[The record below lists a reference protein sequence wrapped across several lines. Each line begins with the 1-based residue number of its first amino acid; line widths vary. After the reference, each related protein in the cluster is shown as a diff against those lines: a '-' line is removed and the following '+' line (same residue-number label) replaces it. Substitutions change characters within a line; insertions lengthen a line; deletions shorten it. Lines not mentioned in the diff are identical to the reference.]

1 MEGRPPFS
9 ASTQYTSLWGH
20 HWRRVNLTAYI
31 GVQEVDCEVQILLIY
46 WRIKI
51 KKWNLNPHSKL
62 KACVV
67 FCLLLLELL
76 YNTMHLYFIVMVFRL
91 LIIDHVF
98 YWNIIIFTLK
108 QELPKY
114 VWHVLT
120 SAYTIRHAHS
130 YIAYTKLYD
139 DHNHSYCW
147 NIIAFNRNQESTK
160 YTTSASGISTWPSVH
175 PISRVIMI
183 ITTVTL
189 KILPNVVVQKQEG
202 KDPPPHLMHFI
213 KLGNMYNC
221 SVKKVLEEETRWGV
235 WPTIWPQMGYL
246 SWNAKPAHV
255 L

>member
-1 MEGRPPFS
+1 MVFK
-9 ASTQYTSLWGH
+9 
-20 HWRRVNLTAYI
+20 
-31 GVQEVDCEVQILLIY
+31 LLI
-46 WRIKI
+46 
-51 KKWNLNPHSKL
+51 N
-62 KACVV
+62 
-67 FCLLLLELL
+67 
-76 YNTMHLYFIVMVFRL
+76 
-91 LIIDHVF
+91 DHVF

-114 VWHVLT
+114 EWHVLT

-202 KDPPPHLMHFI
+202 KDPPYIWWVLLNLEICTTALLRKCWRKKFAEACGLQFDRKWDI
-213 KLGNMYNC
+213 WAETQNLRMYYSISSTQYN
-221 SVKKVLEEETRWGV
+221 LHIPMR
-235 WPTIWPQMGYL
+235 
-246 SWNAKPAHV
+246 
-255 L
+255 